1 MIERQQ
7 RIGELK
13 EILQL
18 LSYLPGFI
26 ERLNPDATL
35 EEVLMPLGWD
45 PSKLL
50 INPSASAV
58 TTPQPGAVP
67 QPPMIPPGAP
77 PAMEMRNAAEG
88 ARMGGARNNPMARG
102 GNPQFSR
109 PVGGGMMRPPMPP
122 PRGAPPPM
130 LPPPPMAR
138 PVSGPGGGPLQ
149 QQLLEALRFQ
159 MARQQARGL
168 LQTNP

>member
-50 INPSASAV
+50 INPSQASV

-67 QPPMIPPGAP
+67 TQPPMIPPGAP

-102 GNPQFSR
+102 GNAQYSA
-109 PVGGGMMRPPMPP
+109 PVGGAGVPLGRPGMPPM
-122 PRGAPPPM
+122 M
-130 LPPPPMAR
+130 
-138 PVSGPGGGPLQ
+138 GPGTGQPQGSPMQ
-149 QQLLEALRFQ
+149 AQLLNALRFA
-159 MARQQARGL
+159 MARGQARNFMMP
-168 LQTNP
+168 QS